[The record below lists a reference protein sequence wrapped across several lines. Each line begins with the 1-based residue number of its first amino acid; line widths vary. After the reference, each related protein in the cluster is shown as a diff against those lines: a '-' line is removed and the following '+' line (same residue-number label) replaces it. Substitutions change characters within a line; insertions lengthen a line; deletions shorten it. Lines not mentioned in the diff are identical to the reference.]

1 MSQKQITHL
10 SDDKLVRA
18 LAHPLRARIL
28 GILEE
33 RRASPREL
41 SDELDAPL
49 GTVSYHFRTLAQLKL
64 IKLVKK
70 TPRRGAIEHH
80 YEAVGPATVS
90 DAAWA
95 ASPAIVKSEMVRSAL
110 GEISRSVNEAAALG
124 GFDRADAHLTRTRL
138 TLDEQGWED
147 LGDALMTMLAQAEK
161 IQEASAKRLRKPDHG
176 EERRSALVMMLFEGI
191 PSVDDPSSLR
201 EADGAASGVDGPAAP
216 GVDGEAPAPRS
227 KRRAVARAAD

>member
-18 LAHPLRARIL
+18 LSHPLRARIL

-80 YEAVGPATVS
+80 YEAVGAATVS
-90 DAAWA
+90 DAAWGA
-95 ASPAIVKSEMVRSAL
+95 TPAIVKSEMVRSAL
-110 GEISRSVNEAAALG
+110 GEVSRSVNEGAAIG
-124 GFDRADAHLTRTRL
+124 GFDRADSHLTRTRL
-138 TLDEQGWED
+138 TLDEQGWKE
-147 LGDALMTMLAQAEK
+147 LGEALVKMIARAEK
-161 IQEASAKRLRKPDHG
+161 IEEASAKRLRRPNHG
-176 EERRSALVMMLFEGI
+176 EERRSALVMMLFEGM
-191 PSVDDPSSLR
+191 PSVGDPPSMPDAAGAVSR
-201 EADGAASGVDGPAAP
+201 SDGAAP
-216 GVDGEAPAPRS
+216 GVDGEAPAPRRA
-227 KRRAVARAAD
+227 RRAVARAAR